1 MLVDCVFDFYMQN
14 FFQRSSSFVCQK
26 LTQTVPNWLEK
37 CVSWSSQHT
46 CLADNPPVIESWT
59 LSTAQINGSW

>member
-46 CLADNPPVIESWT
+46 CLTDNPPMIES
-59 LSTAQINGSW
+59 